1 MKTKKL
7 SKKLTLAK
15 QTITNLE
22 DRQQAAIHGGSGKT
36 CPACTVVS
44 CGATCCGSVWAC
56 SC

>member
-36 CPACTVVS
+36 CPACTVS